1 MITAHSPFP
10 DIEAMEPERAAVREL
25 AAHIYSAQ
33 GELALKV
40 ARLDDDG
47 AWAGDGYL
55 SVVHWL
61 TIHLGMGRVSARE
74 LVRVGHA
81 LVELP
86 QVAEAF
92 ASGSLSYDK
101 VRFICRVAAPEDQ
114 DVWVELAH
122 TISGSQLIKICLAY
136 QRAKEADSQ
145 ERAEAQLARRG
156 LWTFKE
162 DDGMVRLTALLPAAD
177 AAVVMTALEA
187 VSAEQP
193 PVSIKDTSAV
203 PDPAEDRWAARR
215 ADSLV
220 AICEQ
225 ASTLA
230 GNPEGLVSD
239 PESCQLVVHVEPP
252 HEAGFVGTP
261 DVGLLTG
268 EDPKGRCHLEDGT
281 PISAAVAHRLGCDAQ
296 VVAITERDGLPID
309 VGRARRLFTR
319 PQKRAMRARDGTC
332 RFPGCGVPARW
343 THLHHLIPWELGGP
357 TDLANGLSLCNFHHA
372 RLHDRHYRILG
383 SPDGE
388 LRFETPD
395 GRPIV
400 PPLPRLDPASSGPA
414 QLRHRAREQG
424 HQIDGMTPMALDAAQ
439 PVDYELALEMLVHND
454 KLHKARAGP
463 AQP

>member
-1 MITAHSPFP
+1 M
-10 DIEAMEPERAAVREL
+10 REL

-33 GELALKV
+33 AELALKV
-40 ARLDDDG
+40 ARLDEDG
-47 AWAGDGYL
+47 AWAGDGFL
-55 SVVHWL
+55 SMVHWL
-61 TIHLGMGRVSARE
+61 SVHLGLGRVSARE

-86 QVAEAF
+86 RVAEAF

-101 VRFICRVAAPEDQ
+101 VRFICQVATPEDQ
-114 DVWVELAH
+114 EVWVELAQ
-122 TISGSQLIKICLAY
+122 TISGSQLIKICLGY
-136 QRAKEADSQ
+136 RRAKEADSG

-156 LWTFKE
+156 LWSFKE
-162 DDGMVRLTALLPAAD
+162 DDGMVRLTALLPAED
-177 AAVVMTALEA
+177 AAVVMTAIEA

-193 PVSIKDTSAV
+193 PVPIRDTSLL
-203 PDPAEDRWAARR
+203 PDPAEDRWAARK

-225 ASTLA
+225 AGA
-230 GNPEGLVSD
+230 LVSD
-239 PESCQLVVHVEPP
+239 PESCQLVVHV
-252 HEAGFVGTP
+252 
-261 DVGLLTG
+261 DVGVLTG

>member
-1 MITAHSPFP
+1 MLTGPSPFP
-10 DIEAMEPERAAVREL
+10 DIEALEPARAPVREL

-33 GELALKV
+33 AELALKV

-61 TIHLGMGRVSARE
+61 TIHLGMGRISARE

-101 VRFICRVAAPEDQ
+101 VRFICQVATPEDQ
-114 DVWVELAH
+114 EVWVELPQ
-122 TISGSQLIKICLAY
+122 TVSGSQLIKICLAY
-136 QRAKEADSQ
+136 QGAKVADSH

-162 DDGMVRLTALLPAAD
+162 DNGMVRLTALLPAAD

-187 VSAEQP
+187 VAAEQP

-225 ASTLA
+225 ASALA
-230 GNPEGLVSD
+230 GSPEGLVSD
-239 PESCQLVVHVEPP
+239 PESCQLVVHV
-252 HEAGFVGTP
+252 
-261 DVGLLTG
+261 DVGVLTG
-268 EDPKGRCHLEDGT
+268 EDPNGRCHLEDGT
-281 PISAAVAHRLGCDAQ
+281 PTAAAVARRPGCDAQ
-296 VVAITERDGLPID
+296 VVAITERDALPID

-319 PQKRAMRARDGTC
+319 PQKRAMQARDGTC

-372 RLHDRHYRILG
+372 RLHDGHYRILG

-388 LRFETPD
+388 LRFETRD

-400 PPLPRLDPASSGPA
+400 PPPPRLDSASGGSA
-414 QLRHRAREQG
+414 HLRQRACEQS
-424 HQIDGMTPMALDAAQ
+424 HQIDGMTPMALDAGQ
-439 PVDYELALEMLVHND
+439 PVHYDLAIEMLVHNA
-454 KLHKARAGP
+454 KLHSARAGP
-463 AQP
+463 SGG